1 MLTVDYERL
10 ELHSGHKVL
19 DLGCGFG
26 RHAYESLRRGAE
38 VIACDMALPE
48 LGEVRATYAAMLEA
62 TKLTQNLSPLHALV
76 MPQLFPF
83 PTTHSIELLQAKY
96 LNILKM
102 TKLP

>member
-38 VIACDMALPE
+38 VIACDMALP
-48 LGEVRATYAAMLEA
+48 
-62 TKLTQNLSPLHALV
+62 LSLIH
-76 MPQLFPF
+76 
-83 PTTHSIELLQAKY
+83 I
-96 LNILKM
+96 
-102 TKLP
+102 

>member
-1 MLTVDYERL
+1 M
-10 ELHSGHKVL
+10 L

-62 TKLTQNLSPLHALV
+62 NEIDSKSSPLHALV

-83 PTTHSIELLQAKY
+83 PTTHLIELLQAKC

>member
-10 ELHSGHKVL
+10 ELHSDHKVL

-62 TKLTQNLSPLHALV
+62 NEIDSKSLAFACAGDATAL
-76 MPQLFPF
+76 PF
-83 PTTHSIELLQAKY
+83 PTTHLIELLQAKC